1 MYAKE
6 LFAPVTDLKGVGTK
20 TAAALGSLE
29 IYSIYDLLY
38 YFPFRYDEL
47 QTIPLDQIMDGQ
59 KVMLKGV
66 VATEAFLS
74 RYGYKK
80 SRLSFKLRIDHDVVM
95 VNFFNQPWLKE
106 KIEVGK
112 EVAVYGK
119 YNISRQSLA
128 AFKFIAAKEND
139 SGMAPIYS
147 VNRHLRQ
154 KKLIDFI
161 NIALDEYLPA
171 VDDVVPVDI
180 RRKYRL
186 LPEKNI
192 VQKMHHPQNF
202 NESQIAKRS
211 AIFRE
216 FFIFQTELAQLTEV
230 NPQNKGIPKKYDLN
244 EVAKLTKSL
253 PFELSTDQKQV
264 INEIFAD
271 LFSSRQMQR
280 LLQGDVGSGKTIVA
294 VYAIFAAVTAGFQ
307 AALMVPTEILA
318 TQHFKKID
326 ELLRPL
332 GVRCALLT
340 GSTKALER
348 KEIYTELTDG
358 TINVVIGTHALIQS
372 NVIFKKLG
380 LVIIDEQHRF
390 GVNQR
395 QSLINK
401 GNLPDVLSMTATPI
415 PRTLALTVYGN
426 MSISEIRHLPAG
438 RKKVISSW
446 KTSTQMDQVY
456 QLMREQLKQ
465 GFQVYAV
472 TPLITESEA
481 LDLKNAEQLYD
492 KLSKD
497 FPDEKVVLLHGQMP
511 GNKKDEI
518 MSEFAAGEINIL
530 VATSVIEVGVDVANA
545 NMMVIY
551 NADRFGISQLHQL
564 RGRIGRGK
572 TQSYCIFL
580 ADPNTQAGK
589 ARMKIVASTTD
600 GFKLA
605 EEDLKMRGEGD
616 IFGKAQSGLPEFQV
630 GDVVNNY
637 DTMVVAQKEARK
649 LIKLDPLLQKSE
661 NKTLKQVIEYK
672 QLQQKRT

>member
-1 MYAKE
+1 MIAKE

-20 TAAALGSLE
+20 TAAALGSLG

-59 KVMLKGV
+59 KVMLKGI
-66 VATEAFLS
+66 VATDAFVT
-74 RYGYKK
+74 RFGYKK
-80 SRLSFKLRIDHDVVM
+80 SRLSFKLRIDHDVIM

-106 KIEVGK
+106 KIAVGK
-112 EVAVYGK
+112 EVAIYGK
-119 YNISRQSLA
+119 YNAARQSLA

-147 VNRHLRQ
+147 VNRQIKQ
-154 KKLIDFI
+154 KKLIDLI
-161 NIALDEYLPA
+161 NLALDDYLA
-171 VDDVVPVDI
+171 EVDNVVPTKI
-180 RRKYRL
+180 RQKYRL
-186 LPEKNI
+186 LPESSI
-192 VQKMHHPQNF
+192 VQEMHHPQNAT
-202 NESQIAKRS
+202 ESQVAKRS
-211 AIFRE
+211 AVFRE
-216 FFIFQTELAQLTEV
+216 FFIFQTELAQLTEY
-230 NPQNKGIPKKYDLN
+230 NPRNKGIAKKYNLD
-244 EVAKLTKSL
+244 EIAKLTKSL
-253 PFELSTDQKQV
+253 PFELSSDQKHV
-264 INEIFAD
+264 INEIFKD
-271 LFSSRQMQR
+271 LLSSVQMQR

-294 VYAIFAAVTAGFQ
+294 VYALFAAVTAGFQ

-318 TQHFKKID
+318 TQHFKKIE
-326 ELLRPL
+326 ELLKPM

-340 GSTKALER
+340 GSTKTLER
-348 KEIYTELTDG
+348 REIYNELTDG

-372 NVIFKKLG
+372 SVIFKKLG

-395 QSLINK
+395 QALVNK
-401 GNLPDVLSMTATPI
+401 GNLPDVLAMTATPI

-426 MSISEIRHLPAG
+426 MTISEIHHLPAG
-438 RKKVISSW
+438 RKKIVSWW

-456 QLMREQLKQ
+456 QLMHEQLEQ
-465 GFQVYAV
+465 GFQIYAV
-472 TPLITESEA
+472 TPLISESEA

-492 KLSKD
+492 KLSRD
-497 FPDEKVVLLHGQMP
+497 FPNEKVALLHGQMP
-511 GNKKDEI
+511 GNKKDDI
-518 MSEFAAGEINIL
+518 MAAFAAGDINIL
-530 VATSVIEVGVDVANA
+530 VTTSVIEVGVDVANA

-589 ARMKIVASTTD
+589 SRMKIVASTTD

-616 IFGKAQSGLPEFQV
+616 LFGKAQSGLPEFQV

-637 DTMVVAQKEARK
+637 NTMVVAQKEAKK
-649 LIKLDPLLQKSE
+649 LIKNDPLLQKPE
-661 NKTLKQVIEYK
+661 NKTLKQVLEYK

>member
-66 VATEAFLS
+66 VATEAFVS
-74 RYGYKK
+74 RFGYKK
-80 SRLSFKLRIDHDVVM
+80 SRLSFKLRIDHDVIL

-119 YNISRQSLA
+119 YNITRQSLA
-128 AFKFIAAKEND
+128 GFKFIAAKEND
-139 SGMAPIYS
+139 SGMSPINS

-340 GSTKALER
+340 GYKKALER

>member
-66 VATEAFLS
+66 VATEAFVS
-74 RYGYKK
+74 RFGYKK

-128 AFKFIAAKEND
+128 GFKFIAAKEND

-271 LFSSRQMQR
+271 MLSSRQMQR

-340 GSTKALER
+340 GSSKALER

-401 GNLPDVLSMTATPI
+401 GNLPDVLTMTATPI

-426 MSISEIRHLPAG
+426 MTISEIRHLPAG

-446 KTSTQMDQVY
+446 KTSAQMDQVY

-497 FPDEKVVLLHGQMP
+497 FPDEKVALLHGQMP

-637 DTMVVAQKEARK
+637 ETMVVAQKEARK
-649 LIKLDPLLQKSE
+649 LIKDDPLLQKSE
-661 NKTLKQVIEYK
+661 NKTLKEVLEYK

>member
-66 VATEAFLS
+66 VATEAFVS
-74 RYGYKK
+74 RFGYKK

-128 AFKFIAAKEND
+128 GFKFIAAKEND

-426 MSISEIRHLPAG
+426 MTISEIRHLPAG

-446 KTSTQMDQVY
+446 KTSAQMDQVY